1 MSTPIPLPQL
11 KTNNIKIQNKIE
23 TVLHQALKKHT
34 RLFILRLDYHF
45 PVDIDCKRDSKV
57 ITRNFDSLKA
67 KLKEHEKRK
76 VVQGKRVHPNGLRY
90 LWVREVGPKCR
101 NTHYHAMLIFNKDA
115 FFTLGVFDSEENNLF
130 KMVTTAWQSAL
141 GLNES
146 VKGLVHCCN
155 FETSYLDKKRN
166 DFEDKYNGWI
176 NYLSYLAKDF
186 SKPYGDSKRVF
197 GCSR

>member
-1 MSTPIPLPQL
+1 MSKSKFQPKKLNAIIQRKTEYIL
-11 KTNNIKIQNKIE
+11 KDS
-23 TVLHQALKKHT
+23 LKKHT
-34 RLFILRLDYHF
+34 RLFIIRLDYHF
-45 PVDIDCKRDSKV
+45 PTNIKCKQDSKV

-76 VVQGKRVHPNGLRY
+76 VAQEKRVHPNGLRY
-90 LWVREVGPKCR
+90 LWVREVGPKCG
-101 NTHYHAMLIFNKDA
+101 NTHYHAMLVFNKDA
-115 FFTLGVFDSEENNLF
+115 FFTLGVFDSEKHNLF
-130 KMVTTAWQSAL
+130 KMLTTAWQSAL

-155 FETSYLDKKRN
+155 FETPYLDKKRN
-166 DFEDKYNGWI
+166 DFEDKYNGLI